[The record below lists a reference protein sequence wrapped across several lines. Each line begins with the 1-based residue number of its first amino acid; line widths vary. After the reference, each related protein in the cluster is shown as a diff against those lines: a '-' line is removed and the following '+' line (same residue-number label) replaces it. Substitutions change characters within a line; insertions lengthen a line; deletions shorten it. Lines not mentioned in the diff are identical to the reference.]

1 MLGRVLPSGCNST
14 PDWRIKELI
23 VRAANQTPNGSAGRQ
38 RVQLS
43 FFGAGPVN
51 DPSVIKQASKVNKDI
66 YYTEMTGVG
75 LSAIGILLLLV
86 EVWFILVS

>member
-1 MLGRVLPSGCNST
+1 
-14 PDWRIKELI
+14 
-23 VRAANQTPNGSAGRQ
+23 
-38 RVQLS
+38 
-43 FFGAGPVN
+43 
-51 DPSVIKQASKVNKDI
+51 VIKQASKVNKDI